1 MNALHEPNEGEET
14 EKVDQ
19 TAVEEMVEKL
29 IGKS

>member
-1 MNALHEPNEGEET
+1 MQNLSEPNDGTET

-19 TAVEEMVEKL
+19 TAVEELVQKL